1 MYIQRNQQKNAAR
14 LLKNFPVLSLIGPRQ
29 SGKTTLAKDLGQGW
43 KYFDLERPSDFNIIF
58 SNPEAFFEENSSHV
72 IIDEA
77 QEFPEI
83 FKILRG
89 VIDSQREKN
98 GRFILTG
105 SSSPLLF
112 EHLSDTL
119 AGRVG
124 ILNIRTLK
132 ANEYYQKPLSDFYEI
147 FKSELPKQNI
157 EFSPM
162 AITNQQMRYCWLYGG
177 YPEPLLR
184 QDPEFFVDWVNNYNN
199 TYINRDI
206 AKLFPRLDRR
216 AYQRFLST
224 LAGLSGTLI
233 NKSDLA
239 RAIEV
244 SEGSVREYLQI
255 AEQTFLWRT
264 IDHMAGSKLKSIVKR
279 PKGYVTDSGILNYLA
294 RIDTIDKLL
303 ASPQAGRNFESFV
316 IEEIIKGIEASNRGN
331 VEFSYYRTTSGAEVD
346 LIVDCMA
353 GRIPIEVKMA
363 SVVPASQLR
372 SLNQFILDYDL
383 PYGLL
388 INQSNHIAWI
398 TDRILQIPLGKL

>member
-1 MYIQRNQQKNAAR
+1 MVLRLIHIWSLWKCTKYSVHLQAAYLNLLRCYENAAR

-29 SGKTTLAKDLGQGW
+29 SGKTTLAKELGQGW
-43 KYFDLERPSDFNIIF
+43 KYFDLERPSDFNVIF

-72 IIDEA
+72 IIDET

-89 VIDSQREKN
+89 VIDSQREQK

-124 ILNIRTLK
+124 ILTIRTLK
-132 ANEYYQKPLSDFYEI
+132 ANEYYQKPISDFYEI
-147 FKSELPKQNI
+147 FKSEIPKQNI

-162 AITNQQMRYCWLYGG
+162 DITNQQMRYCWLYGG

-184 QDPEFFVDWVNNYNN
+184 QDPEFFSDWFNNYNN

-264 IDHMAGSKLKSIVKR
+264 IDHMAHSKLKSIVKR
-279 PKGYVTDSGILNYLA
+279 PKGYVTDSGILNHLA

-331 VEFSYYRTTSGAEVD
+331 G
-346 LIVDCMA
+346 DCHFKC
-353 GRIPIEVKMA
+353 V
-363 SVVPASQLR
+363 
-372 SLNQFILDYDL
+372 N
-383 PYGLL
+383 
-388 INQSNHIAWI
+388 
-398 TDRILQIPLGKL
+398 